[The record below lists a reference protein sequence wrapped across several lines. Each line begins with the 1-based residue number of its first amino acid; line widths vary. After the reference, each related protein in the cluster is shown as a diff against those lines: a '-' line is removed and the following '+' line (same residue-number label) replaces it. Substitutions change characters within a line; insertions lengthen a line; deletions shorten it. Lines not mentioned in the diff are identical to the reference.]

1 MRAGRSDVRRRQI
14 LRLGNCWWLAT
25 VALVL
30 GCSSG
35 EIEHAEHHDPPH
47 RPERFADA
55 VVRLGELYRERSGT
69 DDLPALELPPDET
82 PPIETAADEDH
93 AEHDE
98 SHEDELP
105 VGPAVEARDLWVWLP
120 TLAAETDLSEERWN
134 AIAAISREWQARE
147 RELAWERL
155 TDDDAARTWWRESLQ
170 RLADDARRS
179 LEKTNPIE
187 AQ

>member
-1 MRAGRSDVRRRQI
+1 MNEPRPESRSRWRARWDR
-14 LRLGNCWWLAT
+14 CWSLAIA
-25 VALVL
+25 VLLL

-69 DDLPALELPPDET
+69 ADLPLLELPAVEES
-82 PPIETAADEDH
+82 PIKTAADEEH
-93 AEHDE
+93 EEHDE
-98 SHEDELP
+98 SHEDETP
-105 VGPAVEARDLWVWLP
+105 VGPSVESRDLWVWLP
-120 TLAAETDLSEERWN
+120 TLAAETDLPEETWN
-134 AIAAISREWQARE
+134 AIAAISREWQSRE

-155 TDDDAARTWWRESLQ
+155 ADDDATRQWWRQSLT

-179 LEKTNPIE
+179 LDKTNAIE